1 MTRVGEVLENRVSG
15 QRLVFR
21 ETSRET
27 GGELLRVE
35 AVYTRPTRSRPP
47 VHCHPRQEERFE
59 VLSGTL
65 RAVVGGEERS
75 YDAGEAFIVPPGT
88 PHEMWSEEE
97 GVRVDWQTRPALRTE
112 GFFETVWGLAQDGK
126 TDGSGR
132 PGLLQAAVIARA
144 YADEFRLARPPWPV
158 QRAVFGA
165 LAPVGRLLG
174 CRAEYPYPHERR
186 DRRRAAAI
194 HS

>member
-1 MTRVGEVLENRVSG
+1 MAKVGEVLENRVSG

-35 AVYTRPTRSRPP
+35 AVYTKPTRSRPP
-47 VHCHPRQEERFE
+47 VHYHPRQEERFE

-75 YDAGEAFIVPPGT
+75 YGPGEAFTVSPGT

-126 TDGSGR
+126 TDESGR

-174 CRAEYPYPHERR
+174 CRAEYPYPHEER
-186 DRRRAAAI
+186 DRRGAYAI
-194 HS
+194 HG